1 MTASAAPA
9 AAPVD
14 AAVAPDSPAPHAAP
28 DPALAEAIADV
39 DKPVSAEPP
48 AGATESLRDA
58 IVAALKEN
66 PEIQIALAR
75 QDDARRGVREG
86 RLAPLSQILSEIRR
100 RTPGRQLDAG
110 LESERGRPVY
120 RVRWAALD
128 GRRIDYIVDAESGR
142 ILWEDAR

>member
-1 MTASAAPA
+1 MVVNSTRLSANVLALLSACVLAMPVSPA
-9 AAPVD
+9 AA
-14 AAVAPDSPAPHAAP
+14 
-28 DPALAEAIADV
+28 DPEEGRRRPEREGRYDRSEDRDRRGGSLGADW
-39 DKPVSAEPP
+39 S
-48 AGATESLRDA
+48 
-58 IVAALKEN
+58 
-66 PEIQIALAR
+66 AR

-142 ILWEDAR
+142 ILSEDAR

>member
-1 MTASAAPA
+1 MVIHPTRSFPILAAALALACALSTSATPA
-9 AAPVD
+9 AAD
-14 AAVAPDSPAPHAAP
+14 PDDGHRRSDREGRAK
-28 DPALAEAIADV
+28 DYDRSEERDRRGGSLGADW
-39 DKPVSAEPP
+39 SAH
-48 AGATESLRDA
+48 
-58 IVAALKEN
+58 
-66 PEIQIALAR
+66 

-86 RLAPLSQILSEIRR
+86 RLAPLSQILAEIRR

-110 LESERGRPVY
+110 LESDRGRPVY